1 MNTVTAVERQEMT
14 EWYRK
19 DQQAYAA
26 ICLQIS
32 DDYIVYTYD
41 MTTSKGVWDALMTI
55 FEASGPIGII
65 NTRHEFFRTFAQ
77 EGENMEEH
85 IRKLHGLQQTLHTM
99 GELISDRDF
108 SNTLLTS
115 LPKSWSTFIMAVN
128 AGLLTLTSDA
138 LIACILEEYKSR
150 QAGSGGTALKGA
162 EQDKKSKR
170 FGATKGKCR
179 NCGKKGHWVKD
190 CWEPG
195 GDKEGQ
201 APKWW
206 KPQEKAKQ
214 TKERSIDNNFA
225 FTSTETCAA
234 AISTSNWLAN
244 SAATTHIALNRSHFM
259 DYISEPNEIEGIA
272 PGSLEEWRR
281 GSSPSTE
288 AKGEGS
294 RTAGDCEQED

>member
-1 MNTVTAVERQEMT
+1 MT
-14 EWYRK
+14 EWDQK
-19 DQQAYAA
+19 DQQAYVA
-26 ICLQIS
+26 ICLRIS
-32 DDYIVYTYD
+32 DDYIIYTYNT
-41 MTTSKGVWDALMTI
+41 TTSKGIWDALTTI

-65 NTRHEFFRTFAQ
+65 NTRREFFRMFAQ

-85 IRKLHGLQQTLHTM
+85 IRKLRGLQQMLHAM
-99 GELISDRDF
+99 GELISDQDF

-138 LIACILEEYKSR
+138 LIVYILEEYKSW

-162 EQDKKSKR
+162 EWDKKSKQ
-170 FGATKGKCR
+170 FGTTKGKCQ

-214 TKERSIDNNFA
+214 MKEKSIDNDFA
-225 FTSTETCAA
+225 FTSTETCAV
-234 AISTSNWLAN
+234 AISASDWLAD
-244 SAATTHIALNRSHFM
+244 SAATTHIARNRLHFM
-259 DYISEPNEIEGIA
+259 DYISEPNKIKGIA
-272 PGSLEEWRR
+272 L
-281 GSSPSTE
+281 GSSLKTI
-288 AKGEGS
+288 
-294 RTAGDCEQED
+294 